1 MNQLS
6 DVYIVATSAFMP
18 NAPVANDQME
28 SVLGI
33 VGDTPSRVRNMIL
46 RSNGIHHRHYAID
59 PVTRLPTHSTAELA
73 AEAVRALF
81 DDGVDPAQVDV
92 LACATSYPD
101 QIMPGHGVMVHGL
114 LPQMSPCEVI
124 SNAGVCVA
132 GMASMRHAYLAV
144 RSGEQQHAIACAA
157 ETASAVMRR
166 EAFQP
171 EIDQKRLADARPDI
185 AFEKDFLR
193 WMLSDGAGAVMLSND
208 PSPAQGKRTSS
219 AQPYMPGTG
228 VRADSRAG
236 ADSCAGT
243 DARAGAGTGGA
254 RGEGASVSPAPA
266 VFPALRIRWIEL
278 LSYAHEMP
286 VCMYAGAEIGRDGRY
301 AGWKAH
307 DAAHCEANSV
317 MSVKQDVKLLNENI
331 VGITVERALRRVLE
345 KHPLRPEDI
354 DHFLPHYSSGY
365 FRQKLADGLA
375 RIGFPVPLEKWFTN
389 LASKGNTGSASIYI
403 MLDEF
408 RRTVPLA
415 PGQKILC
422 YIPESG
428 RFSSCFML
436 LEVA

>member
-6 DVYIVATSAFMP
+6 DVYIVATSACMP
-18 NAPVANDQME
+18 NAPVPNDQME

-46 RSNGIHHRHYAID
+46 RSNGIRQRHYAID
-59 PVTRLPTHSTAELA
+59 PVTRQPTHSTAELA

-81 DDGVDPAQVDV
+81 ADGIDPATVDV

-114 LPQMSPCEVI
+114 LPQLPACEVI

-132 GMASMRHAYLAV
+132 GMASMRHAYLAI
-144 RSGEQQHAIACAA
+144 RSGEQRRAIACAA

-166 EAFQP
+166 EAFLP

-193 WMLSDGAGAVMLSND
+193 WMLSDGAGAVFLSND
-208 PSPAQGKRTSS
+208 PSPVHAPAS
-219 AQPYMPGTG
+219 AQMTGTASSKAAKSSTTADTNAGISTGTG
-228 VRADSRAG
+228 KGSGDTISTTA
-236 ADSCAGT
+236 
-243 DARAGAGTGGA
+243 
-254 RGEGASVSPAPA
+254 
-266 VFPALRIRWIEL
+266 PALRICWIEL

-286 VCMYAGAEIGRDGRY
+286 VCMYAGAEIGSEGRY
-301 AGWKAH
+301 AGWKEH

-331 VGITVERALRRVLE
+331 VGVTVERALQRVLE

-365 FRQKLADGLA
+365 FRPKLAEGLE
-375 RIGFPVPLEKWFTN
+375 RIGFPIPQEKWFTN

-408 RRTVPLA
+408 RRTVPLKS
-415 PGQKILC
+415 GQKVLC

-436 LEVA
+436 LEVV